1 MLTEVKR
8 THGFG
13 SVLGKTDAIRGMKM
27 RGWAEET
34 EPQQGQPLGAGQLSG
49 WRAHYG
55 EGRREPACGGYVKSS
70 GSACYV

>member
-1 MLTEVKR
+1 MLTEVRR

-34 EPQQGQPLGAGQLSG
+34 EPQQQGQPLGAGQLSG
-49 WRAHYG
+49 
-55 EGRREPACGGYVKSS
+55 
-70 GSACYV
+70 